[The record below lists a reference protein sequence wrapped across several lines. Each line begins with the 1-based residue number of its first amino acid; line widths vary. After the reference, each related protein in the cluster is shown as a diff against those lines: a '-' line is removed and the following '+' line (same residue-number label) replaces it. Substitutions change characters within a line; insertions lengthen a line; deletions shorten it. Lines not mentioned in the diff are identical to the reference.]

1 MNSYVHDCFLHIFIL
16 FLNCINI
23 FLYLSRFDRRRILQ
37 FKMEVLF
44 YGYNVICFSSQ
55 CARGDGDSGQASS
68 GSEWTGGGGSGGPCG
83 SSGGRSASPSSST
96 PARPSSAPALPP
108 PRSPPWAPRPLA
120 RDVEPW
126 QRSASTTNLA

>member
-1 MNSYVHDCFLHIFIL
+1 MNFCTLLFTHFYFTLKYFPLFIIVSIIKESCNSKL
-16 FLNCINI
+16 KYYSTRYDI
-23 FLYLSRFDRRRILQ
+23 Y
-37 FKMEVLF
+37 
-44 YGYNVICFSSQ
+44 ICFSSQ

-83 SSGGRSASPSSST
+83 PSGGRSASPSSST

-108 PRSPPWAPRPLA
+108 PRSPSWAPWPLA